1 MEAVAEANKLQ
12 VVEAVEGVTAS
23 YLELVPGEPISLHN
37 VVTVTDE
44 GGGEMQVVTTGEGA
58 GIQVVTTGEGE
69 EAPVITAGEGAG
81 VQVVTSSEGGGTQV
95 VTTGGAADLS
105 VGLNI
110 ETQSDNMGDAIT

>member
-1 MEAVAEANKLQ
+1 M
-12 VVEAVEGVTAS
+12 EGVAAS

-44 GGGEMQVVTTGEGA
+44 GGGMQVVTTGEGD
-58 GIQVVTTGEGE
+58 GVQVVTTSEGEETQVVTTGEGS
-69 EAPVITAGEGAG
+69 G
-81 VQVVTSSEGGGTQV
+81 VQVVTTSEEGGGTQV